1 MIDRG
6 DRPRDRSPSRANAS
20 PTYLDVRVRRHALL
34 LRRRLHFLDLHR
46 GRQPGGV
53 ARSAAHDDPAPRKRR
68 VEETRSLTS
77 AKRRFRLRLN
87 EERQTFDRLLVCDSS
102 FFRRPVAFY
111 LVRLNRRGGARA
123 PRPRALRTARPS
135 AFRRSRVPPTHGK
148 GRRRTSL
155 RPETANALAPRT
167 IVEMPA
173 ACVAPAAAL
182 GAAAAS
188 RRQGSPLRARAAAK
202 QGAISLATTPRL
214 RVRDAREGFRARRRP
229 SPRAEARAPRG
240 SAPPIASCPVSRLA
254 LKKRTAE
261 N

>member
-1 MIDRG
+1 MPTKSFSIARLLFISYGGSFLID
-6 DRPRDRSPSRANAS
+6 A
-20 PTYLDVRVRRHALL
+20 
-34 LRRRLHFLDLHR
+34 
-46 GRQPGGV
+46 
-53 ARSAAHDDPAPRKRR
+53 
-68 VEETRSLTS
+68 
-77 AKRRFRLRLN
+77 
-87 EERQTFDRLLVCDSS
+87 EER
-102 FFRRPVAFY
+102 
-111 LVRLNRRGGARA
+111 A
-123 PRPRALRTARPS
+123 PLFPRALRTARPS

-254 LKKRTAE
+254 LKRTAE